1 MQQPNLVSEIDTN
14 TVVGWL
20 TKVRWLMRLSSKPL
34 KLLTVS
40 PAQSLQLLR
49 KLNFGMQRESQR
61 PCTSKLW
68 TQEMPKHRSISAID
82 RQGRWC
88 FEGRYDGGG
97 DVPTS
102 GDREQCRYT
111 ERGQICHDLN
121 IAVAE

>member
-1 MQQPNLVSEIDTN
+1 VVNEGAMAYATFQQ
-14 TVVGWL
+14 TVETVDGKPSAISAVA
-20 TKVRWLMRLSSKPL
+20 TKV
-34 KLLTVS
+34 
-40 PAQSLQLLR
+40 A
-49 KLNFGMQRESQR
+49 FGMQRESQR